1 MCVPHVVEKMP
12 LSSAPA
18 GACATATDIVKSA
31 IGESTSPHAQEGP
44 TNGRGRR
51 KFCDVACDIGR
62 EMTASEA
69 HELLFGVAKPM
80 MPMNHRKARAK
91 PKTTS
96 VVQGVVQDQD
106 QDYIKMTACSI
117 TVVSDKQHTHQS
129 SLALALA
136 ATTSMTTPRKRHK
149 KWQVEHDT
157 AWDKELAMVLVQ
169 VERDKTDADAFE
181 EWKLKV
187 QNSWD
192 QKRWL

>member
-1 MCVPHVVEKMP
+1 
-12 LSSAPA
+12 
-18 GACATATDIVKSA
+18 
-31 IGESTSPHAQEGP
+31 
-44 TNGRGRR
+44 
-51 KFCDVACDIGR
+51 
-62 EMTASEA
+62 
-69 HELLFGVAKPM
+69 
-80 MPMNHRKARAK
+80 
-91 PKTTS
+91 
-96 VVQGVVQDQD
+96 
-106 QDYIKMTACSI
+106 MTACSI

-157 AWDKELAMVLVQ
+157 AWDKELAAVLVQ
-169 VERDKTDADAFE
+169 VERGKTDADAFE